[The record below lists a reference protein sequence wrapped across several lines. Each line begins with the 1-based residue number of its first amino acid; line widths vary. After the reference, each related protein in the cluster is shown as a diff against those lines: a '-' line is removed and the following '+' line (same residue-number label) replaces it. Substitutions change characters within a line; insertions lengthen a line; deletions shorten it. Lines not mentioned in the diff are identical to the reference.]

1 MAYPAAMGALSDS
14 WSGGRKLGGNYY
26 GGSFGKNYRA
36 QSLQY
41 KRALRQLT
49 YRARRGDTNSTLAAI
64 KLRDEANERGYTPV
78 NQERG
83 EFMKDMRGAY
93 KSRIEA
99 GQAMDRENAL
109 DRGNVNEG
117 LGALEEMRRR
127 REEEDKRRE
136 ENRRKVTGEETG
148 SPEAPLLSKDRT
160 TNIPP
165 NFLAPDRTTNIPNN
179 FLAPRGLYSR
189 FKEMT
194 GRWGANI

>member
-109 DRGNVNEG
+109 DRGRVNEG

-136 ENRRKVTGEETG
+136 EEDRKRRDTTLTTG
-148 SPEAPLLSKDRT
+148 SLDTRRDMSAVDRPQQIRTGYDSIARNT
-160 TNIPP
+160 TRR
-165 NFLAPDRTTNIPNN
+165 LGDQSLMARV
-179 FLAPRGLYSR
+179 
-189 FKEMT
+189 
-194 GRWGANI
+194 